1 MALDDEHKGGL
12 HGLHAGGLSAR
23 GVVHFGAGAR
33 HSSTVEL
40 NLSRFCHTKHTLN
53 THSTHPQH
61 TTKDTQN
68 NPEPHLH
75 NSFARPEHLLP
86 PPPPP

>member
-33 HSSTVEL
+33 HSSIYLSPL
-40 NLSRFCHTKHTLN
+40 N
-53 THSTHPQH
+53 
-61 TTKDTQN
+61 
-68 NPEPHLH
+68 
-75 NSFARPEHLLP
+75 
-86 PPPPP
+86 